1 MTTNYGYQV
10 RHSKCVFLKILFT
23 LFQQMKHEMFS
34 KFLWKNSAPGMW
46 CLLLIAAVKSC
57 LKWDHWV
64 RTGPHDCTLRPPV
77 IKTGYKRDLRAMF
90 TCFKSDNQI
99 VVNGIVL
106 SSYLGHTEVRK
117 AAAEGWNQDLNSSRQ
132 WNRIL
137 SDLDMQ
143 HQNDV
148 TIIGVM
154 CFLGA
159 LF

>member
-1 MTTNYGYQV
+1 MCVPKDTFYIIPANEAWNV
-10 RHSKCVFLKILFT
+10 LKVSVKKFCSRNVMPAFNCCSKELS
-23 LFQQMKHEMFS
+23 EMRS
-34 KFLWKNSAPGMW
+34 LGQDW
-46 CLLLIAAVKSC
+46 
-57 LKWDHWV
+57 
-64 RTGPHDCTLRPPV
+64 THDCTLWPPV